1 MTLEGRLADRL
12 QRVLGRIAEAERA
25 AARAP
30 GEVKL
35 VCVSKRQPIEAIR
48 EAYALGQRRFG
59 ENYAQELG
67 EKAEALADLTDVEW
81 HFIGHL
87 QSNKAKVVARWASVV
102 HTIDSASVAREL
114 GRRRL
119 ALGLAPL
126 AVLLEVNLGGEAQ
139 KHGMSAAELP
149 EIAAR
154 VAAEPALALRGLM
167 TVPPAGDRETARRVF
182 STLRTLRNVAA
193 PSLPELSMGMSDDL
207 DVAIAEGATYVRVG
221 TAIFGERRA

>member
-67 EKAEALADLTDVEW
+67 EKAEALADLTDLEW

-102 HTIDSASVAREL
+102 HAIDAASVAREL

-119 ALGLAPL
+119 ALGLPPL

-167 TVPPAGDRETARRVF
+167 TVPPAGDREAARRVF

>member
-67 EKAEALADLTDVEW
+67 EKAEALADLTDLEW

-102 HTIDSASVAREL
+102 HAIDAASVAREL

-119 ALGLAPL
+119 ALGLPPL

>member
-1 MTLEGRLADRL
+1 MTLAGRLEG
-12 QRVLGRIAEAERA
+12 VLARIAEAERA
-25 AARAP
+25 AGRAP

-35 VCVSKRQPIEAIR
+35 VCVSKRHPIDAIR

-59 ENYAQELG
+59 ENYAQELA
-67 EKAEALADLTDVEW
+67 EKAEALADLSDLEW

-87 QSNKAKVVARWASVV
+87 QSNKAKLVARWAAVV
-102 HTIDSASVAREL
+102 HAIDSASVAREL
-114 GRRRL
+114 GRRRA

-139 KHGMSAAELP
+139 KHGMAAAELP
-149 EIAAR
+149 DIAAS
-154 VAAEPALALRGLM
+154 VAAEPCLALRGLM
-167 TVPPAGDRETARRVF
+167 TMPPAGDREAARRVF
-182 STLRTLRNVAA
+182 STLRTLRNVAT

-221 TAIFGERRA
+221 TAIFGERTA

>member
-59 ENYAQELG
+59 ENYAQEIG
-67 EKAEALADLTDVEW
+67 EKAEALADLTDLEW

-102 HTIDSASVAREL
+102 HAIDAASVAREL

-119 ALGLAPL
+119 ALGLPPL

-167 TVPPAGDRETARRVF
+167 TVPPAGDREAARRVF